1 MRHGRVK
8 PSRTAAPDR
17 TRDNQEAAMGNK
29 ANSELSRRNF
39 LKAGIAAGALSG
51 ISLPL
56 QAAATTDAA
65 NTASSAALPY
75 SIQKLLREATLQ
87 AAKGAR
93 VVIVGGGW
101 SGLTMA
107 KYLKIHNPAFDVV
120 LIDKRP
126 EFISFPASN
135 CWLADQVTL
144 DFLTHS
150 YIDAAKTHDYQFLNA
165 MVLGF
170 DRDSRKVF
178 TSKGYIKYDY
188 MVLAPGIEYDYS
200 RIGVVDP
207 VEQMRLYN
215 EYPGGYVNSSELITI
230 KRRLNTFKGGTF
242 ILNVPNGEYR
252 CTAAPYERA
261 CMAAAIFR
269 KRKIKARI
277 LLLDMNADI
286 RIKKQG
292 FKKAFSSLYSDY
304 IDYLPSAEISAVDID
319 RKTIST
325 DFNDYEFDDAIIYP
339 PVRASSLL
347 EDAGIANLKTRQ
359 KVADTDPYKYHVI
372 GDEHVYVTGD
382 SRSQPF
388 SKGGHTANSEAQYVA
403 EVIAAH
409 ALGKEINWRSP
420 QTMCFSAVD
429 INPLKAM
436 SIITFYKFNEQARE
450 FQFDRTHMMEDWNT
464 EGGQASLAWA
474 EGMYRDMFYK

>member
-1 MRHGRVK
+1 M
-8 PSRTAAPDR
+8 
-17 TRDNQEAAMGNK
+17 ENK
-29 ANSELSRRNF
+29 DKNKLSRRHF
-39 LKAGIAAGALSG
+39 LKAGVTAGVLSG
-51 ISLPL
+51 AAFRI
-56 QAAATTDAA
+56 QAAVAENPSKDK
-65 NTASSAALPY
+65 ASQLPFA
-75 SIQKLLREATLQ
+75 IRKLLNEATLP

-93 VVIVGGGW
+93 VVVVGGGW

-135 CWLADQVTL
+135 SWLADQVNL

-150 YIDAAKTHDYQFLNA
+150 YLDAAKAHHYHFLNST
-165 MVLGF
+165 VLGF
-170 DRDSRKVF
+170 DRESRQVF
-178 TSKGYIKYDY
+178 TSNGYINYDY

-200 RIGVVDP
+200 RIGVDDP
-207 VEQMRLYN
+207 AAQVQLYN
-215 EYPGGYVNSSELITI
+215 NYPGGFVNSSELITI
-230 KRRLNTFKGGTF
+230 KRKLHTFKGGTF

-261 CMAAAIFR
+261 CMAAAIFK
-269 KRKIKARI
+269 KRKIKAKI
-277 LLLDMNADI
+277 LLLDMNAEI

-292 FKKAFSSLYSDY
+292 FEKAFSSLYSDY
-304 IDYLPSAEISAVDID
+304 IDYLPSSEISQIDID
-319 RKTIST
+319 EKTVST
-325 DFNDYEFDDAIIYP
+325 DFDDYSFDDAIIYP

-347 EDAGIANLKTRQ
+347 EDAGIANMKTAQ
-359 KVADTDPYKYHVI
+359 KIANTDPYKYHVI

-409 ALGKEINWRSP
+409 ALGKEVRWRSP

-436 SIITFYKFNEQARE
+436 SIITFYKFNKQNKE
-450 FQFDRTHMMEDWNT
+450 FEFDRTHMMEDWNT

>member
-1 MRHGRVK
+1 MENSDK
-8 PSRTAAPDR
+8 
-17 TRDNQEAAMGNK
+17 NK
-29 ANSELSRRNF
+29 LSRRLF
-39 LKAGIAAGALSG
+39 LKTGVALGALTGTTGHLHAAVAEGASTEKPAE
-51 ISLPL
+51 LPF
-56 QAAATTDAA
+56 A
-65 NTASSAALPY
+65 
-75 SIQKLLREATLQ
+75 IRKLLNEATLPK
-87 AAKGAR
+87 AKGAR
-93 VVIVGGGW
+93 VVVVGGGW

-135 CWLADQVTL
+135 SWLADQINL

-150 YIDAAKTHDYQFLNA
+150 YIDAAKAHNYRFLNST
-165 MVLGF
+165 VLGF
-170 DRDSRKVF
+170 DREAKKVF
-178 TSKGYIKYDY
+178 TSNGYINYDY

-200 RIGVVDP
+200 RIGVDDP
-207 VEQMRLYN
+207 AAQIQLYN
-215 EYPGGYVNSSELITI
+215 NYPGGFVNSSELITI
-230 KRRLNTFKGGTF
+230 KRKLHTFKSGTF

-261 CMAAAIFR
+261 CMAAAIFK
-269 KRKIKARI
+269 KRRIKAKI

-292 FKKAFSSLYSDY
+292 FEKAFSSLYGDY
-304 IDYLPSAEISAVDID
+304 ISYLPSSEISQIDID
-319 RKTIST
+319 EKTVST
-325 DFNDYEFDDAIIYP
+325 DFDDYSFDDAIIYP

-347 EDAGIANLKTRQ
+347 EDAGIANMKTAQ
-359 KVADTDPYKYHVI
+359 KTANTDPYKYHVI

-409 ALGKEINWRSP
+409 ALGKEVRWRSP

-429 INPLKAM
+429 IDPLKAM
-436 SIITFYKFNEQARE
+436 SIITFYKFNKQNKE
-450 FQFDRTHMMEDWNT
+450 FEFDRTHMMEDWNI

>member
-1 MRHGRVK
+1 
-8 PSRTAAPDR
+8 
-17 TRDNQEAAMGNK
+17 MGNK
-29 ANSELSRRNF
+29 DNSQLSRRNF
-39 LKAGIAAGALSG
+39 LKASVAAGTLTG
-51 ISLPL
+51 ISMPL
-56 QAAATTDAA
+56 QAAIATDATTAD
-65 NTASSAALPY
+65 SRAALPF
-75 SIQKLLREATLQ
+75 SIRKILNEATLR

-93 VVIVGGGW
+93 VVVVGGGW
-101 SGLTMA
+101 SGLSMA
-107 KYLKIHNPAFDVV
+107 KYLKVHNPAFDVV

-135 CWLADQVTL
+135 PWLADQVTL

-150 YIDAAKTHDYQFLNA
+150 YIDAAKTNDYQFLNA
-165 MVLGF
+165 IVLGF
-170 DRDSRKVF
+170 DRDAKKVF
-178 TSKGYIKYDY
+178 TSNGYLNYDY

-200 RIGVVDP
+200 RIGIDDP
-207 VEQMRLYN
+207 VSQIRLYN

-230 KRRLNTFKGGTF
+230 KRKLNTFKGGTF
-242 ILNVPNGEYR
+242 ALNVPNGEYR

-261 CMAAAIFR
+261 CMAAAIFK

-292 FKKAFSSLYSDY
+292 FEKAFTSLYSDY
-304 IDYLPSAEISAVDID
+304 IQYLPSSEISAVDID
-319 RKTIST
+319 SKTIST
-325 DFNDYEFDDAIIYP
+325 DFDDYPFDDAIIYP

-359 KVADTDPYKYHVI
+359 KVANTDPYKYHVI

-409 ALGKEINWRSP
+409 ALGKEVRWRSP

-429 INPLKAM
+429 INPLKSM
-436 SIITFYKFNEQARE
+436 SIITFYKYNTQTKE

>member
-1 MRHGRVK
+1 M
-8 PSRTAAPDR
+8 
-17 TRDNQEAAMGNK
+17 
-29 ANSELSRRNF
+29 ANSDKNKLSRRHF
-39 LKAGIAAGALSG
+39 LKAGVAAGTLSAV
-51 ISLPL
+51 SVPL
-56 QAAATTDAA
+56 QAAVTEDAA
-65 NTASSAALPY
+65 SNKADKLPFAVR
-75 SIQKLLREATLQ
+75 KLLKKAILPK
-87 AAKGAR
+87 ADGAR

-107 KYLKIHNPAFDVV
+107 KYLKIHNPSFDVV

-135 CWLADQVTL
+135 SWLADQVDL

-150 YIDAAKTHDYQFLNA
+150 YIDAAISHNYLFLNTTV
-165 MVLGF
+165 MGF
-170 DRDSRKVF
+170 DRDSKKVF
-178 TSKGYIKYDY
+178 TSNGYIDYDY

-200 RIGVVDP
+200 RIGVDDP
-207 VEQMRLYN
+207 VAQMQLYN
-215 EYPGGYVNSSELITI
+215 NYPGGFVNSSELITI
-230 KRRLNTFKGGTF
+230 KRKLNTFKGGTF

-261 CMAAAIFR
+261 CMAAAIFK
-269 KRKIKARI
+269 KRRIKAKI

-292 FKKAFSSLYSDY
+292 FEKAFSSLYGDY
-304 IDYLPSAEISAVDID
+304 IDYLPSSEISQIDID
-319 RKTIST
+319 ERTVST
-325 DFNDYEFDDAIIYP
+325 DFDDYSFDDAIIYP

-347 EDAGIANLKTRQ
+347 EDAGIANMKTAQ
-359 KVADTDPYKYHVI
+359 KTANTDPYKYHVI

-409 ALGKEINWRSP
+409 ALGKEVRWRSP

-436 SIITFYKFNEQARE
+436 SIITFYKFNKQNKE
-450 FQFDRTHMMEDWNT
+450 FEFDRTHMMEDWNT

>member
-1 MRHGRVK
+1 M
-8 PSRTAAPDR
+8 
-17 TRDNQEAAMGNK
+17 
-29 ANSELSRRNF
+29 ANTDKDKLSRRHF
-39 LKAGIAAGALSG
+39 LKAGVAAGALSTVPV
-51 ISLPL
+51 PL
-56 QAAATTDAA
+56 QAAVTEGAARSKTDE
-65 NTASSAALPY
+65 LPFA
-75 SIQKLLREATLQ
+75 IRKLLKKATLPK
-87 AAKGAR
+87 ADGAR
-93 VVIVGGGW
+93 VVVVGGGW

-135 CWLADQVTL
+135 SWLADQVDL

-150 YIDAAKTHDYQFLNA
+150 YIDAAKSHNYHFLNTT
-165 MVLGF
+165 VLGF
-170 DRDSRKVF
+170 DRDSKKVF
-178 TSKGYIKYDY
+178 TSNGYLNYDY

-200 RIGVVDP
+200 RIGVDDP
-207 VEQMRLYN
+207 VAQMQLYN
-215 EYPGGYVNSSELITI
+215 NYPGGFVNSSELITI
-230 KRRLNTFKGGTF
+230 KRKLNTFKGGTF

-261 CMAAAIFR
+261 CMAAAIFK
-269 KRKIKARI
+269 KRRIRAKI

-292 FKKAFSSLYSDY
+292 FEKAFTSLYGDY
-304 IDYLPSAEISAVDID
+304 ISYLPSSEISQIDID
-319 RKTIST
+319 EKTVST
-325 DFNDYEFDDAIIYP
+325 DFDDYSFDDAIIYP

-347 EDAGIANLKTRQ
+347 EDAGIANMKTAQ
-359 KVADTDPYKYHVI
+359 KTANTDPYKYHVI

-409 ALGKEINWRSP
+409 ALGKEVRWRSP

-436 SIITFYKFNEQARE
+436 SIITFYKFNKQDKAFE
-450 FQFDRTHMMEDWNT
+450 FDRTHMMEDWNT

-474 EGMYRDMFYK
+474 EGSTGICFTNKTGTASLIM

>member
-1 MRHGRVK
+1 MANTDK
-8 PSRTAAPDR
+8 
-17 TRDNQEAAMGNK
+17 NK
-29 ANSELSRRNF
+29 LSRRLF
-39 LKAGIAAGALSG
+39 LKTGVAAGALSTV
-51 ISLPL
+51 SVPL
-56 QAAATTDAA
+56 QAAVTEGAARSKTDE
-65 NTASSAALPY
+65 LPFA
-75 SIQKLLREATLQ
+75 IRKLLKKATLPK
-87 AAKGAR
+87 ADGAR
-93 VVIVGGGW
+93 VVVVGGGW

-135 CWLADQVTL
+135 SWLADQVDL

-150 YIDAAKTHDYQFLNA
+150 YIDAAKSHNYHFLNTT
-165 MVLGF
+165 VLGF
-170 DRDSRKVF
+170 DRDSKKVF
-178 TSKGYIKYDY
+178 TSNGYLNYDY

-200 RIGVVDP
+200 RIGVDDP
-207 VEQMRLYN
+207 VAQMQLYN
-215 EYPGGYVNSSELITI
+215 NYPGGFVNSSELITI
-230 KRRLNTFKGGTF
+230 KRKLNTFKGGTF

-261 CMAAAIFR
+261 CMAAAIFK
-269 KRKIKARI
+269 KRRIRAKI

-292 FKKAFSSLYSDY
+292 FEKAFTSLYGDY
-304 IDYLPSAEISAVDID
+304 ISYLPSSEISQIDID
-319 RKTIST
+319 EKTVST
-325 DFNDYEFDDAIIYP
+325 DFDDYSFDDAIIYP

-347 EDAGIANLKTRQ
+347 EDAGIANMKTAQ
-359 KVADTDPYKYHVI
+359 KIANTDPYKYHVI

-409 ALGKEINWRSP
+409 ALGKEVRWRSP

-436 SIITFYKFNEQARE
+436 SIITFYKFNKQDKAFE
-450 FQFDRTHMMEDWNT
+450 FDRTHMMEDWNT

>member
-1 MRHGRVK
+1 M
-8 PSRTAAPDR
+8 
-17 TRDNQEAAMGNK
+17 
-29 ANSELSRRNF
+29 ANTDKDKLSRRHF
-39 LKAGIAAGALSG
+39 LKAGVAAGALSTVPV
-51 ISLPL
+51 PL
-56 QAAATTDAA
+56 QAAVTEGAARSKTDE
-65 NTASSAALPY
+65 LPFA
-75 SIQKLLREATLQ
+75 IRKLLKKATLPK
-87 AAKGAR
+87 ADGAR
-93 VVIVGGGW
+93 VVVVGGGW

-135 CWLADQVTL
+135 SWLADQVDL

-150 YIDAAKTHDYQFLNA
+150 YIDAAKSHNYHFLNTT
-165 MVLGF
+165 VLGF
-170 DRDSRKVF
+170 DRDSKKVF
-178 TSKGYIKYDY
+178 TSNGYLNYDY

-200 RIGVVDP
+200 RIGVDDP
-207 VEQMRLYN
+207 VAQMQLYN
-215 EYPGGYVNSSELITI
+215 NYPGGFVNSSELITI
-230 KRRLNTFKGGTF
+230 KRKLNTFKGGTF

-261 CMAAAIFR
+261 CMAAAIFK
-269 KRKIKARI
+269 KRRIRAKI

-292 FKKAFSSLYSDY
+292 FEKAFTSLYGDY
-304 IDYLPSAEISAVDID
+304 ISYLPSSEISQIDID
-319 RKTIST
+319 EKTVST
-325 DFNDYEFDDAIIYP
+325 DFDDYSFDDAIIYP

-347 EDAGIANLKTRQ
+347 EDAGIANMKTAQ
-359 KVADTDPYKYHVI
+359 KIANTDPYKYHVI

-409 ALGKEINWRSP
+409 ALGKEVRWRSP

-436 SIITFYKFNEQARE
+436 SIITFYKFNKQDKAFE
-450 FQFDRTHMMEDWNT
+450 FDRTHMMEDWNT